1 MKNFKER
8 PMEDPRITARRQS
21 HKVSGRPVS
30 TPETK
35 GFENTRAFQEALIL
49 NRADKS
55 IPTVERSKREASLVL
70 RRRQQLGER

>member
-1 MKNFKER
+1 MTEQ

-21 HKVSGRPVS
+21 RKIRGRPIQ

-35 GFENTRAFQEALIL
+35 GFENARAFQEALIS

-55 IPTVERSKREASLVL
+55 KTQRQRNTEEATLVL
-70 RRRQQLGER
+70 RRRRQLGE

>member
-35 GFENTRAFQEALIL
+35 GFENTRAFQEALIA
-49 NRADKS
+49 NRGDKS
-55 IPTVERSKREASLVL
+55 KTQRQRNAAEAALVSR
-70 RRRQQLGER
+70 RRRQLGE